1 LGEYAGAFFVAR
13 NQTKGREPM
22 MNNATARVLT
32 VEDDPIVRAD
42 LRVVL
47 EDAGFDVCAD
57 ARDGVEAV
65 EMARLHLPDVIVLD
79 LGLPRLDGIAATR
92 QILREREVPIV
103 ALTGRSRMDAAEAL
117 DAGAVSCLRKPF
129 VVSELVET
137 VTTTVSTS
145 DDSGVRNARATSRAA
160 IAEVCSLLGYP
171 GEWADELERR
181 AYRSGRLWR
190 MS

>member
-1 LGEYAGAFFVAR
+1 
-13 NQTKGREPM
+13 

-92 QILREREVPIV
+92 QILGERKVPIV

-129 VVSELVET
+129 VVRELVDT
-137 VTTTVSTS
+137 VTSTMS
-145 DDSGVRNARATSRAA
+145 NSNDSGVRNARATSRAA

-171 GEWADELERR
+171 DEWAIELERR

-190 MS
+190 MSGA